1 MSTIT
6 RGSDASIDTSTAQ
19 FAPQITGLLAGEDL
33 DVAAPCCVKAADG
46 LVYMSNGTSAD
57 EVANVMGFTARA
69 VKSGQPVTL
78 FGLGTR
84 FRYGTGLT
92 KAALLYVSAT
102 KGRLDDGTT
111 TGDGVGCAYV
121 ITATDII
128 VCRANG
134 KHAA

>member
-1 MSTIT
+1 MGTLT
-6 RGSDASIDTSTAQ
+6 RATDASIDTSTAQ

-33 DVAAPCCVKAADG
+33 DVAAPCCVKTADG
-46 LVYMSNGTSAD
+46 LVYMSDGDAAD

-102 KGRLDDGTT
+102 NGRLDDAGT
-111 TGDGVGCAYV
+111 TGDAVGCAYV
-121 ITATDII
+121 LTATDIV